1 MLQIYK
7 LSQQHCGCY
16 SSVVESIHK
25 NALIP
30 VARYYVIVAYH
41 VHARS
46 VDLVQSKAKKRSW

>member
-7 LSQQHCGCY
+7 QSQQHCG
-16 SSVVESIHK
+16 SVVESNHK

-30 VARYYVIVAYH
+30 IARYYVIVAYH

-46 VDLVQSKAKKRSW
+46 ADLVQSKAKKRSW